1 MALANVSNQLLRSA
15 GEGTEVVANSPITG
29 NGTSVQPLGI
39 DENWHGQDGESVTF
53 TVSAIPSGTRV
64 TLSGAQGTE
73 SFDVMNGVDGT
84 NGTDGAQGPEG
95 PQGPQGDP
103 GVQGETGPQGIQGER
118 GPAGPQGEQGEQGPA
133 GQDGKSAYEIAVE
146 DGFSGNV
153 YEWLESLHG
162 EDGISPTFSAVEDDE
177 GVTVTISGAQG
188 EESFRLYNATGES
201 TPYSAGPNI
210 DITDHV
216 ISGRDWTDEISAASA
231 NAVSQIPDVSEFLTK
246 SSADTLYY
254 PLTSNPS
261 GYLIAHQSLSAYYQ
275 KNETSSKQEISDAL
289 DDKLDKTQSGNFY
302 PMTGN
307 PSGFLT
313 THQSLSN
320 YYQKNETSSKQ
331 EIQAALEAIP
341 GAVDYSAGANINI
354 TNHVISGKDWSSD
367 LNSKLD
373 ESTFTAYTAV
383 HTGDDVTQ
391 YSAGSNINITN
402 HVISGKDWS
411 SDITAASA
419 ATTAWV
425 NNQNYLT
432 THQSLAGLMSADKL
446 EYDSNNK
453 ISGYNGSAFAG
464 EDREIIPVRGD
475 NGISV
480 TEVNND
486 VVIEISSVAHDTT
499 LSGYGTPASPLGVV
513 GGGSTLVEYTAGA
526 NIDITNHVVSGKDWS
541 NDITAASSYAYSQAT
556 ADAQGHTY
564 TGVAPIVVNNNEDK
578 ISADCIELRA
588 GNGIDSTK
596 LATGVIEVSSQ
607 GGGSNFST
615 SAFGIIPSTQ
625 VTALTSLSYYDT
637 GLGKSN
643 QLSGNNTNNLGW
655 TMPSAYANVKSDV
668 IADADAQVQS
678 RYSYKLSYTSP
689 TTGFTANSGLEIRK
703 YVGNTG
709 TTRKV
714 LSGNSTLGELVPE
727 DYTSKQ
733 YLSTN
738 AAGNMVWDDIANIS
752 PIVLVATS
760 GDIPASGASDNKV
773 YIVTGNS

>member
-1 MALANVSNQLLRSA
+1 MALAQTTNQILRSA

-29 NGTSVQPLGI
+29 NGTSEQPLGI

-73 SFDVMNGVDGT
+73 SFDVMNGANGT
-84 NGTDGAQGPEG
+84 NGTNGAQGPAG

-103 GVQGETGPQGIQGER
+103 GVPGETGPQGIQGER
-118 GPAGPQGEQGEQGPA
+118 GPVGPQGEQGPA
-133 GQDGKSAYEIAVE
+133 GQDGAPGKSAYEIAVE

-153 YEWLESLHG
+153 YEWLESLKG
-162 EDGISPTFSAVEDDE
+162 EDGISPTFSAVEDDD

-188 EESFRLYNATGES
+188 EESFRLYNATGS
-201 TPYSAGPNI
+201 GGTPYSAGPNI
-210 DITDHV
+210 DITDHT
-216 ISGRDWTDEISAASA
+216 ISGRDWTSVIEDASA
-231 NAVSQIPDVSEFLTK
+231 NAVSQIPDVSQFLTK

-254 PLTSNPS
+254 PLNSNPS
-261 GYLIAHQSLSAYYQ
+261 GYLTAHQDISNLMPKSQSAFFYPMIGNPAGFLTAHQSLADYY
-275 KNETSSKQEISDAL
+275 K
-289 DDKLDKTQSGNFY
+289 
-302 PMTGN
+302 
-307 PSGFLT
+307 
-313 THQSLSN
+313 
-320 YYQKNETSSKQ
+320 KNETSSKQ

-341 GAVDYSAGANINI
+341 GAVDYSAGQNINI
-354 TNHVISGKDWSSD
+354 TNHVISGKDWSTEIA
-367 LNSKLD
+367 N
-373 ESTFTAYTAV
+373 
-383 HTGDDVTQ
+383 
-391 YSAGSNINITN
+391 AG
-402 HVISGKDWS
+402 
-411 SDITAASA
+411 TAASA

-425 NNQNYLT
+425 ENQNYLT
-432 THQSLAGLMSADKL
+432 AHQSLDGLMSADKL
-446 EYDSNNK
+446 EYNSNNK

-464 EDREIIPVRGD
+464 EEREIIPLIGD
-475 NGISV
+475 NGITV
-480 TEVNND
+480 TSNAGNA
-486 VVIEISSVAHDTT
+486 VVEISSVAHDAT
-499 LSGYGTPASPLGVV
+499 LSGLGTPSSPLGVI
-513 GGGSTLVEYTAGA
+513 GGGSTPVEYTAGA
-526 NIDITNHVVSGKDWS
+526 NINITDHVVSGKDWS
-541 NDITAASSYAYSQAT
+541 ADITAASSYAYNQAT

-578 ISADCIELRA
+578 ISANCIELSA

-596 LATGVIEVSSQ
+596 LALGVIEVSSQ
-607 GGGSNFST
+607 GGGGSNFAS

-637 GLGKSN
+637 GIGKSN

-655 TMPSAYANVKSDV
+655 TMPSAYANVKNDIITETMPEVS
-668 IADADAQVQS
+668 S
-678 RYSYKLSYTSP
+678 HYSYKLSYTTP
-689 TTGFTANSGLEIRK
+689 ATGFTGNSGLEIRK

-727 DYTSKQ
+727 DYTSRQ

-738 AAGNMVWDDIANIS
+738 AAGNIVWDDIANIS